1 MTVEKRK
8 IRIIIADDHHI
19 FRKGIIS
26 ILKGDDS
33 IELVGESPDGL
44 DALEKIRSLKPDIA
58 LLDIDMP
65 GMNGLEVARA
75 VQKDALDVKIAVLTM
90 HKEKEYFNEALKI
103 NVKAFLLKD
112 KISDD
117 LIECIRTISEDKYF
131 ISPQISTYLVEAAK
145 KEDKPAWLK
154 LLTNTE
160 LSILKLVAE
169 NKTSAQIA
177 EELFNSIRTIENHRS
192 NICKKLGLTGQHA
205 LLLFTIEN
213 KHYM

>member
-1 MTVEKRK
+1 MTLEKRK

-75 VQKDALDVKIAVLTM
+75 VQRDSLNVKIAVLTM

-117 LIECIRTISEDKYF
+117 LIECIHTISEDKYF

-154 LLTNTE
+154 QLTNTE
-160 LSILKLVAE
+160 LSILRLVAE
-169 NKTSAQIA
+169 NKTSSQIA

-205 LLLFTIEN
+205 LLLFAIEN

>member
-75 VQKDALDVKIAVLTM
+75 VQKDSLDVKIAVLTM

-160 LSILKLVAE
+160 LSILRLVAE

-205 LLLFTIEN
+205 LLLFAIEN